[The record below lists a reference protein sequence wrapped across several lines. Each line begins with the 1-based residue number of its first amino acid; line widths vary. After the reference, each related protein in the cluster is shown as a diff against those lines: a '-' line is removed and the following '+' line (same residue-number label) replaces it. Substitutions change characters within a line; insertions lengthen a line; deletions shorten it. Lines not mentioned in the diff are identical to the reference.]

1 MKINN
6 HRMETFTAN
15 TAKQKLGHV
24 LDTART
30 EPVAISRHG
39 KSAFVV
45 TTKEDYDELVRMKF
59 ERLKSE
65 VQRGF
70 TQLDR
75 GEVSDRSFAD
85 IATQALDE
93 HRKENDLS

>member
-1 MKINN
+1 M
-6 HRMETFTAN
+6 
-15 TAKQKLGHV
+15 
-24 LDTART
+24 
-30 EPVAISRHG
+30 
-39 KSAFVV
+39 V

-70 TQLDR
+70 TQVDR
-75 GEVSDRSFAD
+75 GESSDRSFAD